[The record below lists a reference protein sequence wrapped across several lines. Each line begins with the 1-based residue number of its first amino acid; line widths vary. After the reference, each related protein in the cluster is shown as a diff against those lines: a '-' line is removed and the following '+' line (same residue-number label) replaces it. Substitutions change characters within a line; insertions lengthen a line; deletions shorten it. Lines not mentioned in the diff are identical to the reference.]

1 MPISPIF
8 TVFTPTYNRAA
19 TLAGV
24 YSSLQVQT
32 FRNFEW
38 LIVDDGSA
46 DGTAALVQEWQAV
59 AEFPIRYFWQ
69 PNGGKH
75 RAFNRGVQEARGA
88 LFLTL
93 DSDDSCVPEALE
105 RLKFYWDALSLG
117 SQEIFSAVTAL
128 CSDSK
133 GNVIGNRF
141 PVDIFD
147 SDTIACLDRYGI
159 YGDKW
164 GFQRT
169 DVLRKFP
176 FPEIAGEKYIAESLI
191 WNRIARC
198 YRTRYVNEVLKTV
211 EYRKDGLSALS
222 VKLRA
227 ENPLGSRLYYKE
239 FLLYATSRQ
248 AKFKAAINYVRFSLH
263 GKLGITRIFAEAA
276 TLWWVLI
283 AMGPGL
289 LVYSRDRYRLK
300 NHN

>member
-1 MPISPIF
+1 MAISPIF

-75 RAFNRGVQEARGA
+75 RAFNRGVQEARGE

-128 CSDSK
+128 CSDSN
-133 GNVIGNRF
+133 GNV
-141 PVDIFD
+141 
-147 SDTIACLDRYGI
+147 
-159 YGDKW
+159 
-164 GFQRT
+164 
-169 DVLRKFP
+169 
-176 FPEIAGEKYIAESLI
+176 
-191 WNRIARC
+191 
-198 YRTRYVNEVLKTV
+198 
-211 EYRKDGLSALS
+211 LSS
-222 VKLRA
+222 VR
-227 ENPLGSRLYYKE
+227 
-239 FLLYATSRQ
+239 
-248 AKFKAAINYVRFSLH
+248 
-263 GKLGITRIFAEAA
+263 
-276 TLWWVLI
+276 
-283 AMGPGL
+283 
-289 LVYSRDRYRLK
+289 
-300 NHN
+300 